1 MKKLALVTLVIFALA
16 TTPLFAQT
24 PTKCP
29 PGQTRLSSGQCIPNK
44 PQPAASIKHKG
55 EPIKSHASTADR
67 EKAAKEKA
75 ARDKAE
81 KERVAANKA
90 KAKEA
95 NCPPGTHVCG
105 THLSG
110 EKICV
115 PTSKSCDK
123 YLAEKAE
130 NHNKQQELRL
140 KKMKENR
147 EKKANK

>member
-1 MKKLALVTLVIFALA
+1 MKRLALATVVVFALA

-29 PGQTRLSSGQCIPNK
+29 PGKVLATNGQCVTLHAPSNTGNK
-44 PQPAASIKHKG
+44 KVVPKTSAA
-55 EPIKSHASTADR
+55 ER

-75 ARDKAE
+75 AKDKAE

-115 PTSKSCDK
+115 PTSKSCSK

-147 EKKANK
+147 ENKANK